1 MKTPA
6 GRGPAKVESAGEARL
21 WSVLLGLGAFFGV
34 VLLGRQVFD
43 YVSDA
48 GRDNLQRNDIVSAL
62 TSVLVLIIV
71 GVIAARREQVRR
83 QVSDVGS
90 SGRGRSAKR
99 SAARRKGR
107 T

>member
-1 MKTPA
+1 VKTPA
-6 GRGPAKVESAGEARL
+6 GRGSARVESPGEARL
-21 WSVLLGLGAFFGV
+21 WSVLLGVGGVFGV

-48 GRDNLQRNDIVSAL
+48 GRGELQRNDLFSAL
-62 TSVLVLIIV
+62 GSVAMLIIV

-83 QVSDVGS
+83 QVADVGS